1 MNENG
6 HKPAPLKAPEGFLL
20 TYQGQLLAQAF
31 AAAVDVAAA
40 TERYAANCGMELQF
54 TSEDLRDTGLSI
66 YTTATK

>member
-31 AAAVDVAAA
+31 AAAGDVAAA